1 MVASTH
7 WLASQTGMGV
17 LERGGNA
24 FDAAAAAGFVL
35 QVVEPHLNG
44 PGGDVPILLWSE
56 SDGRPHVVCGQG
68 PAPRAATPAAFAD
81 LSLDAVP
88 GTGLLAAVVPG
99 AFGAWTLM
107 LQNWGTMRLRD
118 VLEPAIGYARQG
130 IPVIPGIAETL
141 AGVEDLFTS
150 EWSTS
155 ATAYLRGGTVPGTW
169 SALRLP
175 ELAAT
180 YERVLEEAESAGT
193 DRERQLEA
201 ARDAWYRGFVADHV
215 DRFCRDTTWL
225 DTSGGRHGGL
235 LDGADLAR
243 WEPGLEEPASATYG
257 GIEVLK
263 TGPWG
268 QGPVLLQ
275 ALTILDGLDL
285 GGPGG
290 LADDDPDWQH
300 LTLEASKLA
309 FADREAWYGDPD
321 HVDVPLPTLL
331 SAEYADGRRRL
342 IDERRASLELRP
354 GSPDGRTP
362 RLPEPPTAG
371 GPLGGAGVGEP
382 TVRTGTTG
390 DTCHVDVADRWGNL
404 VSATPSGGWLQ
415 SSPVVPGLGF
425 PLGTRSQMFWLEDGL
440 ASTLRPGARPRTTL
454 SPSLALRDGRPWV
467 AFGTPGGDNQD
478 QWSLVFF
485 LRLAHAARANPDVP
499 WTGLQAAIDAPMF
512 HHEHTPSSFHP
523 RASSPGRVVVEERVP
538 AGVRE
543 ELARLGHDLE
553 IVDGWSLGRLSAVA
567 RDGGWLRAA
576 ANARGAQG
584 YAVGR

>member
-24 FDAAAAAGFVL
+24 VDAAVAAGFVL

-56 SDGRPHVVCGQG
+56 RDDCPHVVCGQG
-68 PAPRAATPAAFAD
+68 PAPRGVTPAAFAD
-81 LSLDAVP
+81 LGLDAVP
-88 GTGLLAAVVPG
+88 GTGPLAATVPG

-107 LQNWGTMRLRD
+107 LQRWGTWRLRD

-130 IPVIPGIAETL
+130 VPVIPGVRATL

-155 ATAYLRGGTVPGTW
+155 AATYLPGGRLPGTW

-180 YERVLEEAESAGT
+180 YERVLDEAESAGA
-193 DRERQLEA
+193 DRDRQLET
-201 ARDAWYRGFVADHV
+201 ARDAWYRGFVADRV
-215 DRFCRDTTWL
+215 ARFCRDTAWL
-225 DTSGGRHGGL
+225 DSSGRRHHGL
-235 LDGADLAR
+235 LDGDDLAR
-243 WEPGLEEPASATYG
+243 WAPGVEAPVSATYR

-275 ALTILDGLDL
+275 ALKILEGLDL
-285 GGPGG
+285 GAGP
-290 LADDDPDWQH
+290 LADDDPEWQH
-300 LTLEASKLA
+300 LVLESSKLA

-321 HVDVPLPTLL
+321 HVDVPLSTLL
-331 SAEYADGRRRL
+331 SEQYAAERRRL
-342 IDERRASLELRP
+342 VDDRRASLELRP

-362 RLPEPPTAG
+362 RLPEPRAADAAEDAAG
-371 GPLGGAGVGEP
+371 AGEP
-382 TVRTGTTG
+382 TVRSGTTG
-390 DTCHVDVADRWGNL
+390 DTCHLDVADRWGNL

-425 PLGTRSQMFWLEDGL
+425 PLGTRAQMFWLQEGL
-440 ASTLRPGARPRTTL
+440 ASTLRPGSRPRTTL
-454 SPSLALRDGRPWV
+454 TPSLALREGRPWL
-467 AFGTPGGDNQD
+467 AFGTPGGDHQD

-485 LRLAHAARANPDVP
+485 LRLAHAATRRADQP

-512 HHEHTPSSFHP
+512 QHEHAPSSFHP
-523 RASSPGRVVVEERVP
+523 RLAEPGRVTMEDRFP
-538 AGVRE
+538 AAVRE
-543 ELARLGHDLE
+543 ELARRGHDVRT
-553 IVDGWSLGRLSAVA
+553 VDGWSLGRLSAVA

-576 ANARGAQG
+576 ANPRGAQG